1 MAQELVLM
9 AKGKYDALTKSR
21 QTVKTNE
28 NEQTY
33 YENVPSVHCNTGPK
47 EEERCDQLNLPVFCD
62 IIRYTIPEKM
72 QRKAMGL
79 IQYLQHHGGDSIKW
93 NQRGQIIVNGEV
105 IQGSHVVDLLR
116 DAVCPKTVHRPI
128 GHETFYQAL
137 KAVDTPRSF
146 IANISYTNAK
156 PDIKHASQKGD
167 GYIVKKRTKGPPPG
181 YTPPKKKRGTE
192 IKWIKF

>member
-33 YENVPSVHCNTGPK
+33 YENVPSVHSNTGPK

-79 IQYLQHHGGDSIKW
+79 IQYLQHHGGDSIK
-93 NQRGQIIVNGEV
+93 
-105 IQGSHVVDLLR
+105 
-116 DAVCPKTVHRPI
+116 
-128 GHETFYQAL
+128 
-137 KAVDTPRSF
+137 
-146 IANISYTNAK
+146 
-156 PDIKHASQKGD
+156 
-167 GYIVKKRTKGPPPG
+167 
-181 YTPPKKKRGTE
+181 
-192 IKWIKF
+192 